1 MLGIQEKEEMDTVKS
16 RAFTETAVIKEELKS
31 TIVLVKNMDQG
42 HRWPI
47 EYLKSEVKIMKI
59 GMIDTPCLERW
70 SEYMD
75 SAITLVLQLLDEQMK
90 HLEINSGTGG
100 G

>member
-42 HRWPI
+42 HR
-47 EYLKSEVKIMKI
+47 
-59 GMIDTPCLERW
+59 
-70 SEYMD
+70 
-75 SAITLVLQLLDEQMK
+75 
-90 HLEINSGTGG
+90 
-100 G
+100 